1 MTKKGDIA
9 MTTHPPATL
18 GLIVP
23 PAAGLVPVDGQALY
37 GTRDLRFIARG
48 LGIPGISPE
57 GFDTVVDRILEL
69 AVELRDAGAQA
80 VSLMGTSLSFYRGLE
95 FTHALRD
102 RMRQATGVPCTTMSH
117 AIVDSLRALGIR
129 RVAVA
134 TAYIDTLNQ
143 RLVDYL
149 ASCGIAVTHI
159 EGLSI
164 TGVEAVGQVSAETL
178 MALAER
184 TFAADRSAQG
194 LLISCGGLLTLD
206 IHVPLEHKLGIPVTS
221 SSPAGFWDLVRT
233 AGLDPAS
240 PGHGRLFAP
249 ETALERAA

>member
-1 MTKKGDIA
+1 
-9 MTTHPPATL
+9 MTTSTL

-23 PAAGLVPVDGQALY
+23 PAAGLVPIDGQALY
-37 GTRDLRFIARG
+37 GGRDVRFIARG

-57 GFDTVVDRILEL
+57 GFDTVVDRILAL
-69 AVELRDAGAQA
+69 AAELRDAGAEA

-95 FTHALRD
+95 FTNALRE
-102 RMRQATGVPCTTMSH
+102 RMQEATGLPCTTMSH
-117 AIVDSLRALGIR
+117 AIVDSLRALGIQ

-149 ASCGIAVTHI
+149 ASCGITVTNI

-164 TGVEAVGQVSAETL
+164 TGVEAVGQVPGETL

-184 TFAADRSAQG
+184 TVAADRSAQG
-194 LLISCGGLLTLD
+194 LLISCGGLLSLD
-206 IHVPLEHKLGIPVTS
+206 LHVPLERQLGIPVTS
-221 SSPAGFWDLVRT
+221 SSPAGFWDLMRT
-233 AGLDPAS
+233 GGLDPAS

-249 ETALERAA
+249 ESALERAA